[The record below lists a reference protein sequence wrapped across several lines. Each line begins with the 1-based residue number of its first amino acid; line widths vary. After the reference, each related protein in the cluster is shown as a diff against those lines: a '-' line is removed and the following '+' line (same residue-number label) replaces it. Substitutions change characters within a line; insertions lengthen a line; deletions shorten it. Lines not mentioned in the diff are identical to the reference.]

1 MEALTFFSAM
11 NRGQFREEQ
20 GIEGSSYCIFFAPME
35 ELVTQD
41 RMTGREDRVVLELLY
56 GDEMLPGALR
66 VRQVGSNAVVE
77 ESTQGAFRAFLEEK
91 PVKYI
96 GQLLMYALQFKI
108 QDLSVRIEG
117 CTGEMKQLED
127 ALDNCIDNSG
137 TYRLL
142 DFRRRYTECG
152 NMVLAVKEI
161 LSRIDK
167 GYYPM
172 QMQNSYVLQGEV
184 LMEFRFL
191 EERYELIK
199 STVLKDFDTYTS
211 ITNNNINRNA
221 RLLSIIS
228 LVGVVLNFMFGS
240 LLAANPLLGI
250 IGGLSVAGLSVGATA
265 VYHVSRRGNA
275 PLPSGRGPIQA
286 FPPCR
291 NSTGKRSRSGTSG
304 KNKYGAVTE
313 GVCRTRAAK
322 DRNGAERTNV
332 LSGPFWFH

>member
-1 MEALTFFSAM
+1 
-11 NRGQFREEQ
+11 
-20 GIEGSSYCIFFAPME
+20 
-35 ELVTQD
+35 
-41 RMTGREDRVVLELLY
+41 
-56 GDEMLPGALR
+56 
-66 VRQVGSNAVVE
+66 
-77 ESTQGAFRAFLEEK
+77 
-91 PVKYI
+91 
-96 GQLLMYALQFKI
+96 
-108 QDLSVRIEG
+108 
-117 CTGEMKQLED
+117 MKQLED

-211 ITNNNINRNA
+211 IINNNINRNA

-250 IGGLSVAGLSVGATA
+250 IGRPVGCGPVCGGPRRSTMSAAAAMRRFPPGA
-265 VYHVSRRGNA
+265 VRFRR
-275 PLPSGRGPIQA
+275 

-291 NSTGKRSRSGTSG
+291 NSTGKRSGSGISG
-304 KNKYGAVTE
+304 KNEYGAVTE
-313 GVCRTRAAK
+313 GCAKPVPPKTWNGPGEDECPLRPFGFTRKQMFRGCRVFRRPQSITSPPGASWASDQTRSRAAQS
-322 DRNGAERTNV
+322 RSV
-332 LSGPFWFH
+332 SLPVHSSVSSPSVQI

>member
-20 GIEGSSYCIFFAPME
+20 GIKGSSYCIFFAPME

-108 QDLSVRIEG
+108 QDLSLRIEG

-184 LMEFRFL
+184 LLEFRFL

-211 ITNNNINRNA
+211 IINNNINRNA

-240 LLAANPLLGI
+240 LLAASGNHRRPVGCGPVCGGH
-250 IGGLSVAGLSVGATA
+250 GGLPCQPPRQCAASLRARSDSDALPAEIPQEREAGAGSVGKM
-265 VYHVSRRGNA
+265 NM
-275 PLPSGRGPIQA
+275 
-286 FPPCR
+286 
-291 NSTGKRSRSGTSG
+291 
-304 KNKYGAVTE
+304 
-313 GVCRTRAAK
+313 
-322 DRNGAERTNV
+322 ER
-332 LSGPFWFH
+332 

>member
-41 RMTGREDRVVLELLY
+41 RMTGREDQVVLELLY

-108 QDLSVRIEG
+108 QDLSLRIEG

-152 NMVLAVKEI
+152 NMVLAEKEI
-161 LSRIDK
+161 LSRIDN

-184 LMEFRFL
+184 LLEFRFL

-211 ITNNNINRNA
+211 IINNNINRNA

-286 FPPCR
+286 FPSLPKFHR
-291 NSTGKRSRSGTSG
+291 KE
-304 KNKYGAVTE
+304 KQ
-313 GVCRTRAAK
+313 
-322 DRNGAERTNV
+322 ERDQ
-332 LSGPFWFH
+332 WER

>member
-20 GIEGSSYCIFFAPME
+20 GIGGSSYCIFFAPME

-41 RMTGREDRVVLELLY
+41 RMTGREDQVVLELLY

-108 QDLSVRIEG
+108 QDLSLRIEG

-211 ITNNNINRNA
+211 IINNNINRNA

-250 IGGLSVAGLSVGATA
+250 IGGLSAAAAMRRFPPGA
-265 VYHVSRRGNA
+265 VRFRR
-275 PLPSGRGPIQA
+275 

-291 NSTGKRSRSGTSG
+291 NSIGKRSGSGISG
-304 KNKYGAVTE
+304 KNEYGAVTE

-322 DRNGAERTNV
+322 DRNGPERTNV

>member
-1 MEALTFFSAM
+1 MTERMKTWIKGFAGGVAVTVIVGGIGYFICFGSVPM
-11 NRGQFREEQ
+11 IGEQ
-20 GIEGSSYCIFFAPME
+20 GLSLSDLGKASKIAKLVDTYYLDYKEGDEDSQYTMEEGMYSGLVASLQDPYSSYYS
-35 ELVTQD
+35 
-41 RMTGREDRVVLELLY
+41 EDAYKLL
-56 GDEMLPGALR
+56 
-66 VRQVGSNAVVE
+66 Q

-108 QDLSVRIEG
+108 QDLSLRIEG

-137 TYRLL
+137 IYRLL

-184 LMEFRFL
+184 LLEFRFL

-211 ITNNNINRNA
+211 IINNNINRNA

-250 IGGLSVAGLSVGATA
+250 IGGLSVAGLSVGAPA

-275 PLPSGRGPIQA
+275 PLPSGRGPIQTPSLPK
-286 FPPCR
+286 FHR
-291 NSTGKRSRSGTSG
+291 KEKR
-304 KNKYGAVTE
+304 
-313 GVCRTRAAK
+313 
-322 DRNGAERTNV
+322 ERDQ
-332 LSGPFWFH
+332 WEK

>member
-1 MEALTFFSAM
+1 MRALLL
-11 NRGQFREEQ
+11 
-20 GIEGSSYCIFFAPME
+20 YLFAPME

-108 QDLSVRIEG
+108 QDLSLRIEG
-117 CTGEMKQLED
+117 RTGEMKQLED

-184 LMEFRFL
+184 SLEFRFL

-211 ITNNNINRNA
+211 IINNNINRNA
-221 RLLSIIS
+221 RSAEHHLAGGGGSQLHVRKSAGRQS
-228 LVGVVLNFMFGS
+228 TSGNHRRPVGCGPVCG
-240 LLAANPLLGI
+240 GH
-250 IGGLSVAGLSVGATA
+250 GGLPCQPPRQCAAS
-265 VYHVSRRGNA
+265 
-275 PLPSGRGPIQA
+275 SGRGPIQTPSLPK
-286 FPPCR
+286 FHR
-291 NSTGKRSRSGTSG
+291 KEKR
-304 KNKYGAVTE
+304 
-313 GVCRTRAAK
+313 
-322 DRNGAERTNV
+322 ERDQ
-332 LSGPFWFH
+332 WEK

>member
-41 RMTGREDRVVLELLY
+41 RMTGREDQVVLELLY

-108 QDLSVRIEG
+108 QDLSLRIEG

-142 DFRRRYTECG
+142 DFRRRYG
-152 NMVLAVKEI
+152 
-161 LSRIDK
+161 K
-167 GYYPM
+167 GDP
-172 QMQNSYVLQGEV
+172 VADRQG
-184 LMEFRFL
+184 
-191 EERYELIK
+191 
-199 STVLKDFDTYTS
+199 
-211 ITNNNINRNA
+211 
-221 RLLSIIS
+221 LLSDADAEQ
-228 LVGVVLNFMFGS
+228 LC
-240 LLAANPLLGI
+240 A
-250 IGGLSVAGLSVGATA
+250 
-265 VYHVSRRGNA
+265 
-275 PLPSGRGPIQA
+275 SGRGAAGVPL
-286 FPPCR
+286 P
-291 NSTGKRSRSGTSG
+291 G
-304 KNKYGAVTE
+304 GAV
-313 GVCRTRAAK
+313 
-322 DRNGAERTNV
+322 
-332 LSGPFWFH
+332 

>member
-1 MEALTFFSAM
+1 
-11 NRGQFREEQ
+11 
-20 GIEGSSYCIFFAPME
+20 
-35 ELVTQD
+35 
-41 RMTGREDRVVLELLY
+41 
-56 GDEMLPGALR
+56 
-66 VRQVGSNAVVE
+66 
-77 ESTQGAFRAFLEEK
+77 
-91 PVKYI
+91 
-96 GQLLMYALQFKI
+96 
-108 QDLSVRIEG
+108 
-117 CTGEMKQLED
+117 MKQLED

-211 ITNNNINRNA
+211 IINNNINRNA

-228 LVGVVLNFMFGS
+228 LVGWFSTSCSEVCWPPIHFWES
-240 LLAANPLLGI
+240 SAACRLRACLWGPRR
-250 IGGLSVAGLSVGATA
+250 STMSAAAAMRRFPPGA
-265 VYHVSRRGNA
+265 VRFRR
-275 PLPSGRGPIQA
+275 

-291 NSTGKRSRSGTSG
+291 NSTGKRSGSGISG
-304 KNKYGAVTE
+304 KMNM
-313 GVCRTRAAK
+313 
-322 DRNGAERTNV
+322 ER
-332 LSGPFWFH
+332 

>member
-1 MEALTFFSAM
+1 M

-41 RMTGREDRVVLELLY
+41 RMTGREDQVVLELLY

-108 QDLSVRIEG
+108 QDLSLRIEG

-167 GYYPM
+167 GY
-172 QMQNSYVLQGEV
+172 
-184 LMEFRFL
+184 
-191 EERYELIK
+191 
-199 STVLKDFDTYTS
+199 
-211 ITNNNINRNA
+211 
-221 RLLSIIS
+221 
-228 LVGVVLNFMFGS
+228 
-240 LLAANPLLGI
+240 
-250 IGGLSVAGLSVGATA
+250 
-265 VYHVSRRGNA
+265 
-275 PLPSGRGPIQA
+275 
-286 FPPCR
+286 
-291 NSTGKRSRSGTSG
+291 
-304 KNKYGAVTE
+304 
-313 GVCRTRAAK
+313 
-322 DRNGAERTNV
+322 
-332 LSGPFWFH
+332 

>member
-1 MEALTFFSAM
+1 M

-20 GIEGSSYCIFFAPME
+20 GIKGSSYCIFFAPME

-108 QDLSVRIEG
+108 QDLSLRIEG

-211 ITNNNINRNA
+211 IINNNINRNA
-221 RLLSIIS
+221 RLLSIILS
-228 LVGVVLNFMFGS
+228 L
-240 LLAANPLLGI
+240 I
-250 IGGLSVAGLSVGATA
+250 HI
-265 VYHVSRRGNA
+265 
-275 PLPSGRGPIQA
+275 
-286 FPPCR
+286 
-291 NSTGKRSRSGTSG
+291 
-304 KNKYGAVTE
+304 
-313 GVCRTRAAK
+313 
-322 DRNGAERTNV
+322 
-332 LSGPFWFH
+332 

>member
-108 QDLSVRIEG
+108 QDLSLRIEG

-184 LMEFRFL
+184 LLEFRFL

-211 ITNNNINRNA
+211 IINNNINRNA

-228 LVGVVLNFMFGS
+228 LVGWFSTSCSEVCWPPIHFWES
-240 LLAANPLLGI
+240 SAACRLRACLWGH
-250 IGGLSVAGLSVGATA
+250 GGLPCQPPRQCAASLRARSDSGVSLPAEIPQEREAGAGSVGKM
-265 VYHVSRRGNA
+265 NM
-275 PLPSGRGPIQA
+275 
-286 FPPCR
+286 
-291 NSTGKRSRSGTSG
+291 
-304 KNKYGAVTE
+304 
-313 GVCRTRAAK
+313 
-322 DRNGAERTNV
+322 ER
-332 LSGPFWFH
+332 

>member
-20 GIEGSSYCIFFAPME
+20 GIGGSSYCIFFAPME

-41 RMTGREDRVVLELLY
+41 RMTGREDQVVLELLY

-108 QDLSVRIEG
+108 QDLSLRIEG

-211 ITNNNINRNA
+211 IINNNINRNA

-240 LLAANPLLGI
+240 LLACLWGP
-250 IGGLSVAGLSVGATA
+250 
-265 VYHVSRRGNA
+265 RRSTMSAAAAMRRFPPGEV
-275 PLPSGRGPIQA
+275 RFRR

-291 NSTGKRSRSGTSG
+291 NSTGKRSGSGISG
-304 KNKYGAVTE
+304 KNEYGAVTE
-313 GVCRTRAAK
+313 RVCRTRAAK
-322 DRNGAERTNV
+322 DRNGPERTNV